1 MNASATCHFTYFP
14 VFWMFQN
21 RKLNDGFNKLSK
33 GEGNLL
39 VLLDGKYTRLTTK
52 LA

>member
-1 MNASATCHFTYFP
+1 MPFHIFAG
-14 VFWMFQN
+14 FWMFEN
-21 RKLNDGFNKLSK
+21 RKLNDGINKLSK
-33 GEGNLL
+33 SEGNLL